1 MDGYSEL
8 KVDARLQT
16 KFPGLKAVLI
26 DLEGVSV
33 KREVEELEA
42 FKGEVVERALGAWTL
57 DQLREEPTF
66 RAYRDFFWR
75 VGVDPTKTRPSSEAL
90 IRRML
95 RGSPLPKINSLVDTY
110 NLASIDSAIP
120 IAAFDVDKLSGEM
133 LMREAVKG
141 EEFMGIGMKKQV
153 VLNGGEPVVTD
164 DERLVAIYPYRDAD
178 LSKVTLETGKVSLMI
193 CGVPNIGGER
203 LEETGALCVEY
214 ITRFCGGVRA

>member
-90 IRRML
+90 IRRTL

-133 LMREAVKG
+133 LMRR
-141 EEFMGIGMKKQV
+141 
-153 VLNGGEPVVTD
+153 P
-164 DERLVAIYPYRDAD
+164 
-178 LSKVTLETGKVSLMI
+178 S
-193 CGVPNIGGER
+193 
-203 LEETGALCVEY
+203 
-214 ITRFCGGVRA
+214 RARSSWASG

>member
-42 FKGEVVERALGAWTL
+42 FKGEVVERTLGAWTL
-57 DQLREEPTF
+57 DQLREEPTI

-133 LMREAVKG
+133 LMREAVNG
-141 EEFMGIGMKKQV
+141 EEFMGIGMKKQA

-178 LSKVTLETGKVSLMI
+178 FSKVTVETGKVSLMI
-193 CGVPNIGGER
+193 CGVPNIGAER